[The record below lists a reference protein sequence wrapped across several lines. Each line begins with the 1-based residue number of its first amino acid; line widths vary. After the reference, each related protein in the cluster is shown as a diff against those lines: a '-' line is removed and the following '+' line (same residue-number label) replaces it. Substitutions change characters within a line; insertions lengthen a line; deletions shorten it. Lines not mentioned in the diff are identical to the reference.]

1 MGKLKVVTRLAC
13 GFGLVIVFMVSI
25 SVLGLYGMSRMNDAL
40 KNITDVNNV
49 ETKLAATLRNALSSR
64 AIIIRNIA
72 LLDDPDATRLE
83 TENLARQEKA
93 YTDAFA
99 AMQKIFAAET
109 TTTARELELLN
120 QIRSDENATVPLMA
134 KALKLGIENQG
145 PEAVRVLISEVRPK
159 QAAWIKSLTELSDL
173 EEKLNEDAAAA
184 AGASYAGLR
193 IFTIAVMLI
202 AALSGIVGAL
212 LISRSILRQL
222 GAEPSE
228 AQAVARDIAS
238 GDLTAS
244 VRLRRGDDSSLMAS
258 IELMRHQLNVIAH
271 GIRSSAETISVAS
284 GQIAQGNFDLSQ
296 RTEEQAASLEET
308 AASMEELTT
317 AVRQNTEHAS
327 EARRLSADASKIA
340 SAGSQAFDGVVATM
354 DRITA
359 SSGKMSDIIGV
370 IEGIAFQTNI
380 LALNAAVEA
389 ARAGEQGRGFAV
401 VASEVRSLA
410 QRSAVASKEIKE
422 LIGESVGHV
431 AAGSDL
437 VANTG
442 QQMASIVASVQR
454 FSEIMGDI
462 ATASTEQSNGI
473 EQINTAVVQMDQ
485 VTQQNAALV
494 EEASAAAQSLA
505 QQAAGLLNVVS
516 IFKIRH
522 DHAVLNVSAHSVPA
536 IS

>member
-13 GFGLVIVFMVSI
+13 GFGLIIIFLLSI
-25 SVLGLYGMSRMNDAL
+25 AVLGLYGMSRINDAL
-40 KNITDVNNV
+40 SDITNVNNV

-72 LLDDPDATRLE
+72 LLDDPVATQAE
-83 TENLARQEKA
+83 VDNLAKQEKTYA
-93 YTDAFA
+93 EAFA
-99 AMQKIFAAET
+99 ALQKIFATEPS
-109 TTTARELELLN
+109 TTAREHQLLD
-120 QIRSDENATVPLMA
+120 QIKGDESATVPLMA
-134 KALKLGIENQG
+134 KALQLGVENNTA
-145 PEAVRVLISEVRPK
+145 EAIKVLIAEVRPK
-159 QAAWIKSLTELSDL
+159 QAAWIKSLTELTEV
-173 EEKLNEDAAAA
+173 EEHLNQAAAEA
-184 AGASYAGLR
+184 ARATYENLR
-193 IFTIAVMLI
+193 VFTIAVMLV
-202 AALSGIVGAL
+202 AAITGILGAV

-228 AQAVARDIAS
+228 AQAVARDIAG
-238 GDLTAS
+238 GDLTAN
-244 VRLRRGDDSSLMAS
+244 VRLRSGDSSSLMAS
-258 IELMRHQLNVIAH
+258 IELMRHQLNVIAQ

-317 AVRQNTEHAS
+317 AVRQNTGHAS
-327 EARRLSADASKIA
+327 EARKLSSGASEIA
-340 SAGSQAFDGVVATM
+340 TAGSQAFDRVVATM

-422 LIGESVGHV
+422 LIGESLNHV
-431 AAGSDL
+431 AVGSEL
-437 VANTG
+437 VASTG
-442 QQMASIVASVQR
+442 QQMSSIVSSVLR
-454 FSEIMGDI
+454 FSEIMNDI
-462 ATASTEQSNGI
+462 AAASAEQSNGI
-473 EQINTAVVQMDQ
+473 DQINTAIVQMDQ

-505 QQAAGLLNVVS
+505 HQATGLLKVVS
-516 IFKIRH
+516 VFKIRH
-522 DHAVLNVSAHSVPA
+522 DHGVLDGATYPVPA
-536 IS
+536 LS

>member
-13 GFGLVIVFMVSI
+13 GFGLIILFLLSI
-25 SVLGLYGMSRMNDAL
+25 AVLGLYGMSRINGAL
-40 KNITDVNNV
+40 SDITSINNV

-72 LLDDPDATRLE
+72 LLDDPVAMKAE
-83 TENLARQEKA
+83 AENLARQEKTYA
-93 YTDAFA
+93 DAFA
-99 AMQKIFAAET
+99 ALQKMFTAEPS
-109 TTTARELELLN
+109 TTARERQLLDE
-120 QIRSDENATVPLMA
+120 IKADENATVPLMA
-134 KALKLGIENQG
+134 KALQLGFENQTA
-145 PEAVRVLISEVRPK
+145 EAVKVLISEVRPR
-159 QAAWIKSLTELSDL
+159 QAKWIKSLTELSEV
-173 EEKLNEDAAAA
+173 EEKLNEEAAAA
-184 AGASYAGLR
+184 ASATYEKLR
-193 IFTIAVMLI
+193 IFTISVMLI
-202 AALSGIVGAL
+202 AAVTGILGAV

-244 VRLRRGDDSSLMAS
+244 VRLRGGDDSSLMAS

-327 EARRLSADASKIA
+327 EARRLSSGASEIA
-340 SAGSQAFDGVVATM
+340 TAGSQAFDRVVATM

-422 LIGESVGHV
+422 LIGESLSHV
-431 AAGSDL
+431 AAGSEL
-437 VANTG
+437 VASSG
-442 QQMASIVASVQR
+442 QQMASIVASVLR
-454 FSEIMGDI
+454 LSEIMNDI
-462 ATASTEQSNGI
+462 AAASTEQSNGI
-473 EQINTAVVQMDQ
+473 DQINTAVVQMDQ

-505 QQAAGLLNVVS
+505 HQASGLLKVVS
-516 IFKIRH
+516 VFKIRN
-522 DHAVLNVSAHSVPA
+522 DHGVLNTATYSVPA
-536 IS
+536 LS